1 MPDILNHVYFEDIVP
16 LMEKARLRKLQEW
29 RMQLS
34 IVSNPHVKDPKK
46 LFAIIAQEERRLLGV
61 VDVGFDA
68 KGFDRLKNQLSNN
81 PRFVIK

>member
-1 MPDILNHVYFEDIVP
+1 MPDILNHVYLDDIEP
-16 LMEKARLRKLQEW
+16 LLKKARLRKLQEW

-46 LFAIIAQEERRLLGV
+46 LFAIIAKEERQLLGT
-61 VDVGFDA
+61 VDADFDA